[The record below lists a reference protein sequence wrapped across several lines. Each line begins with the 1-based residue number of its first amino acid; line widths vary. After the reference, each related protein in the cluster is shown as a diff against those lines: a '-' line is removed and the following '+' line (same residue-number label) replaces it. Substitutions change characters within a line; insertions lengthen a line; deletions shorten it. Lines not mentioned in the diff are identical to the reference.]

1 MNYADLDT
9 PSVLIDHA
17 VALANLEKFQR
28 YLDEHRI
35 AGRPHIKTHKLPY
48 FAKQQLALG
57 AKGIT
62 CQKVT
67 EAEVMVDGGLD
78 DILITFNLVGRT
90 KLERL
95 RALARRAKITVVAD
109 NDAVVEGL
117 AETFR
122 DEPPIGVMVEC
133 DTGAGRNG
141 VTTPDQ
147 AVALAQHIARSQSL
161 SFKGLM
167 SYPKK
172 GAPADTDA
180 FFAAA
185 MDGLRLSGL
194 EAQVLSGG
202 GTPDMWRAHES
213 RSVNEYRAGTYI
225 YHDRMTMAA
234 GAAQLSDCALTVL
247 ATVVSRPTED
257 RAILDTGSKSLA
269 ADRLPGG
276 EGHGHI
282 VEYPEAVIHTLNE
295 EHGIVDLSQ
304 CRDKPRIGDKV
315 RVIPNHACVVSN
327 LFDRIWL
334 VEGERVLEAQTVAA
348 RGTVQ

>member
-1 MNYADLDT
+1 MRYTDLDT
-9 PSVLIDHA
+9 PSVMIDHGI
-17 VALANLEKFQR
+17 ALANLEKFQR
-28 YLDEHRI
+28 YLDRHNI

-48 FAKQQLALG
+48 FAKKQLELG
-57 AKGIT
+57 ARGIT

-67 EAEVMVDGGLD
+67 EAEVMVDAGLD
-78 DILITFNLVGRT
+78 DILITFNIVGRA

-95 RALARRAKITVVAD
+95 RALARRAKVTVVAD
-109 NDAVVEGL
+109 NAVVVEGL
-117 AETFR
+117 AEAFR
-122 DEPPIGVMVEC
+122 DEPSIGVMVEC

-141 VTTPDQ
+141 VTSAEQ
-147 AVALAQHIARSQSL
+147 AVTLAQQIARSQSM

-172 GAPADTDA
+172 GSPADTEA
-180 FFAAA
+180 FFATTIAQ
-185 MDGLRLSGL
+185 LRQSGI
-194 EAQVLSGG
+194 EAPVLSGG

-213 RSVNEYRAGTYI
+213 RSINEYRAGTYI

-234 GAAQLSDCALTVL
+234 GAAELSDCALTVL

-282 VEYPEAVIHTLNE
+282 VEYPGAVIHALNE
-295 EHGIVDLSQ
+295 EHGIVDLSG
-304 CRDKPRIGDKV
+304 CNAKPRIGDKV

-327 LFDRIWL
+327 LFDRVWL
-334 VEGERVLEAQTVAA
+334 LDGEQVLESQPVAA